1 MNEWDRLTR
10 QAKRYQE
17 AYPPGTRVLLVEM
30 GNDPQPV
37 PPNTWGTVLVVDDI
51 GTLHCAFDDGRSL
64 GLLPGEDRFR
74 RLTEEE
80 LAQEQEG
87 EDLSSGPELSM

>member
-1 MNEWDRLTR
+1 MNDWDKLTR

-17 AYPPGTRVLLVEM
+17 AYPPGTRVLLMEM
-30 GNDPQPV
+30 GEDPNPV
-37 PPNTWGTVLVVDDI
+37 PPNTRGTVLAVDDI

-64 GLLPGEDRFR
+64 GLVPGEDRFR

-80 LAQEQEG
+80 LAAEQEA
-87 EDLSSGPELSM
+87 EKLSSGPELSM

>member
-1 MNEWDRLTR
+1 MNEWDKLTR

-30 GNDPQPV
+30 GSDPRPV
-37 PPNTWGTVLVVDDI
+37 PPNTRGTVLAVDDI

-64 GLLPGEDRFR
+64 GLVPGEDRFR

-80 LAQEQEG
+80 LNEEQELEEPG
-87 EDLSSGPELSM
+87 LGTELSM